1 MCACVC
7 WVTGWW
13 EQGQKRPCM
22 PHWGGEAGQ
31 SQVTRSSWRGF
42 PSSQDSWR
50 QLPCPLGGHE
60 EVTSTAPIPNSQS
73 CCEDGRRWQTESH
86 SYSTW
91 YVVNTPCVLALLP
104 FLVSRLTLHW
114 TYWRGKKTQCIK
126 ISMYII
132 LQSQSSV
139 VFQSYAERELG
150 QASLPNL
157 QEGNISLSFLSSQ
170 RAPSWLEEVRCM
182 PVSED
187 LHFRLIALRYSKGI
201 QSFTVLLNPFQ
212 IHIAQG

>member
-1 MCACVC
+1 MCVGWQGDENRVRKGLACH
-7 WVTGWW
+7 TGVGRLVNLRWPGAL
-13 EQGQKRPCM
+13 EEAFLQARTA
-22 PHWGGEAGQ
+22 GGRVSA
-31 SQVTRSSWRGF
+31 
-42 PSSQDSWR
+42 P
-50 QLPCPLGGHE
+50 LPTGGHE

-73 CCEDGRRWQTESH
+73 CCEDGGRWQTESH

-91 YVVNTPCVLALLP
+91 YVVDTPCVLALLP

-114 TYWRGKKTQCIK
+114 TYWRGKEIQCIK

-170 RAPSWLEEVRCM
+170 RAPSWLEEVRRM
-182 PVSED
+182 LVSED
-187 LHFRLIALRYSKGI
+187 SHFRLIALRYSKGI
-201 QSFTVLLNPFQ
+201 QSFTVLLNAFQ